1 MERENL
7 NEKNILII
15 VLCISLILMTNGCN
29 SQTKNKPN
37 NYKDTSSAVDNYFQ
51 NAKKDENIA
60 AISYDD
66 EKQVVVVTLIDNNK
80 ENQEKFLSNVNVD
93 KKYIEFEQGG
103 TYNTFDA
110 KIVTLDSVKEDK
122 ISFNKYLTK
131 EDRTIYLENNI
142 KELYIFDHQRRWT
155 FKYYVTNTNQS
166 LENSLKSVT
175 DLLEKEANL
184 KDGGTAIYK
193 NKDKNMTVIACN
205 TLNGNKDVY
214 IGDYQLSFKDNM
226 CK

>member
-1 MERENL
+1 MK
-7 NEKNILII
+7 KNILII

-66 EKQVVVVTLIDNNK
+66 EKQVVVVTLVDNSK
-80 ENQEKFLSNVNVD
+80 ENQEKFLRGANVD

-103 TYNTFDA
+103 TYNTFDT

-131 EDRTIYLENNI
+131 ENRTIYLENNI

-193 NKDKNMTVIACN
+193 NKDKDMTIIACN
-205 TLNGNKDVY
+205 TLKGNKDVY

>member
-1 MERENL
+1 MK
-7 NEKNILII
+7 KNILII

-37 NYKDTSSAVDNYFQ
+37 NYKDTSSAVYNYFQ
-51 NAKKDENIA
+51 STKKDENIA

-66 EKQVVVVTLIDNNK
+66 EKQIIVVTLVDNSK

-93 KKYIEFEQGG
+93 KKYVEFEQGG

-131 EDRTIYLENNI
+131 ENRTIYLENNI

-193 NKDKNMTVIACN
+193 DKDKNMTVIACN

>member
-1 MERENL
+1 MK
-7 NEKNILII
+7 KNILTI

-29 SQTKNKPN
+29 SKTKNKPN
-37 NYKDTSSAVDNYFQ
+37 NYKDTTTVVNNYFQ

-66 EKQVVVVTLIDNNK
+66 EKQVVVVTLVDNSK
-80 ENQEKFLSNVNVD
+80 ENQEKFLSGANVD
-93 KKYIEFEQGG
+93 KKYIEFEHGD

-110 KIVTLDSVKEDK
+110 KIVILDSSKENE

-131 EDRTIYLENNI
+131 ENRTLYLENNI
-142 KELYIFDHQRRWT
+142 KELYIFDHQSRWT
-155 FKYYVTNTNQS
+155 FKYYVTNANQS
-166 LENSLKSVT
+166 LERSLKSVT

-193 NKDKNMTVIACN
+193 DKDKNMTIIACN
-205 TLNGNKDVY
+205 TLKGNKDVY

>member
-1 MERENL
+1 MK
-7 NEKNILII
+7 KNILTI

-29 SQTKNKPN
+29 SRTKNKPN
-37 NYKDTSSAVDNYFQ
+37 NYKDTSSVVDNYFQ

-66 EKQVVVVTLIDNNK
+66 EKQVVVVVTLVDNSK
-80 ENQEKFLSNVNVD
+80 ENQEKFLSGANVD
-93 KKYIEFEQGG
+93 KKYIEFEQGD

-110 KIVTLDSVKEDK
+110 KIVTLDSSKENE

-131 EDRTIYLENNI
+131 ENRTIYLENNI
-142 KELYIFDHQRRWT
+142 KELYIFDHQSRWT
-155 FKYYVTNTNQS
+155 FKHYVTNANQS
-166 LENSLKSVT
+166 LERSLKSVT

-193 NKDKNMTVIACN
+193 DKDKNMTIIACN

>member
-1 MERENL
+1 MK
-7 NEKNILII
+7 KNILTI

-37 NYKDTSSAVDNYFQ
+37 NYKDTSSVVNNYFQ
-51 NAKKDENIA
+51 NVKKDENIA

-66 EKQVVVVTLIDNNK
+66 EKQVVVVTLVDNSK
-80 ENQEKFLSNVNVD
+80 ENQEKFLSGANVD

-103 TYNTFDA
+103 AYNTFDT

-131 EDRTIYLENNI
+131 ENRTIYLENNI

-166 LENSLKSVT
+166 LEDSLKSVT

-193 NKDKNMTVIACN
+193 DKDKNMTVMACN

>member
-1 MERENL
+1 MK
-7 NEKNILII
+7 KNILII

-29 SQTKNKPN
+29 SQTKNKPT

-66 EKQVVVVTLIDNNK
+66 EKQVVVVTLIDNSQ
-80 ENQEKFLSNVNVD
+80 ENQEKFLNVVNVD

-131 EDRTIYLENNI
+131 ENRTIYLENNI

-175 DLLEKEANL
+175 NLLEKEANL

>member
-1 MERENL
+1 
-7 NEKNILII
+7 
-15 VLCISLILMTNGCN
+15 MTNGCN

-37 NYKDTSSAVDNYFQ
+37 NYKDTSNAVYNYFQ
-51 NAKKDENIA
+51 NAKKDENIT
-60 AISYDD
+60 AISYDN
-66 EKQVVVVTLIDNNK
+66 EKQVVVVTLADNSK
-80 ENQEKFLSNVNVD
+80 ENQKKFLNVVNVD

-110 KIVTLDSVKEDK
+110 KIVTLDNVKEDK

-155 FKYYVTNTNQS
+155 FKYYVINANQS
-166 LENSLKSVT
+166 LEDSLKSVT

-193 NKDKNMTVIACN
+193 DKDKNMTVIACN

-214 IGDYQLSFKDNM
+214 IDDYQLSFKDNM

>member
-1 MERENL
+1 MK
-7 NEKNILII
+7 KNILTI

-37 NYKDTSSAVDNYFQ
+37 NYKDTTTVVNNYFQ

-66 EKQVVVVTLIDNNK
+66 EKQVVVVTLVDNSK
-80 ENQEKFLSNVNVD
+80 ENQEKFLRGANVD

-110 KIVTLDSVKEDK
+110 KIVTLDSSKENE

-131 EDRTIYLENNI
+131 ENRTIYLENNI

-155 FKYYVTNTNQS
+155 FKYYVTNANQS
-166 LENSLKSVT
+166 LERSLKSVT

-193 NKDKNMTVIACN
+193 DKDKNMTIIACN

-214 IGDYQLSFKDNM
+214 IGDYQLSFKDNI

>member
-1 MERENL
+1 MK
-7 NEKNILII
+7 KNILTI

-37 NYKDTSSAVDNYFQ
+37 NYKDTSSVVYNYFQ

-66 EKQVVVVTLIDNNK
+66 EKQVVVVTLVDNSQ
-80 ENQEKFLSNVNVD
+80 ENQEKFLRGANVD

-103 TYNTFDA
+103 AYNTFDT

-131 EDRTIYLENNI
+131 ENRTIYLENNI

-193 NKDKNMTVIACN
+193 DKDKNMTVIACN

>member
-1 MERENL
+1 MK
-7 NEKNILII
+7 KNILTI

-29 SQTKNKPN
+29 SKTKNKPN
-37 NYKDTSSAVDNYFQ
+37 NYKDTSSVVNNYFQ

-66 EKQVVVVTLIDNNK
+66 EKQVVVVTLVDNSK
-80 ENQEKFLSNVNVD
+80 ANQEKFLSGSNVD

-103 TYNTFDA
+103 AYNTFDA
-110 KIVTLDSVKEDK
+110 KIVTLDSSKENE

-131 EDRTIYLENNI
+131 ENRTIYLENNI
-142 KELYIFDHQRRWT
+142 KELYIFDHQSRWT
-155 FKYYVTNTNQS
+155 FKYYVTNANQS
-166 LENSLKSVT
+166 LERSLKSVT
-175 DLLEKEANL
+175 NLLEKEANL

-193 NKDKNMTVIACN
+193 DKDKNMTIIACN

>member
-1 MERENL
+1 MK
-7 NEKNILII
+7 KNILII

-37 NYKDTSSAVDNYFQ
+37 NYKDTSSVVNNYFQ
-51 NAKKDENIA
+51 STKKDENIA

-66 EKQVVVVTLIDNNK
+66 EKQVIVVTLVDNSK

-103 TYNTFDA
+103 AYNTFDA
-110 KIVTLDSVKEDK
+110 KIVTLDSSKEDK

-131 EDRTIYLENNI
+131 ENRTIYLENNI

-193 NKDKNMTVIACN
+193 DKDKNMTVMACN

>member
-1 MERENL
+1 MK
-7 NEKNILII
+7 KNILTI

-37 NYKDTSSAVDNYFQ
+37 NYKDTTTVVNNYFQ
-51 NAKKDENIA
+51 NAKKDENIT

-66 EKQVVVVTLIDNNK
+66 EKQVVVVTLIDNSK
-80 ENQEKFLSNVNVD
+80 ENQEKFLSGANAD

-103 TYNTFDA
+103 AYNTFDT
-110 KIVTLDSVKEDK
+110 KIVTLDSSKENE

-131 EDRTIYLENNI
+131 ENRTIYLENNI

-155 FKYYVTNTNQS
+155 FKHYVTNANQS
-166 LENSLKSVT
+166 LERSLKSVT

-193 NKDKNMTVIACN
+193 DKDKNMTIIACN
-205 TLNGNKDVY
+205 TLKGNKDVY

>member
-1 MERENL
+1 MK
-7 NEKNILII
+7 KNILTI

-29 SQTKNKPN
+29 SKTKNKPN
-37 NYKDTSSAVDNYFQ
+37 NYKDTTTVVNNYFQ

-66 EKQVVVVTLIDNNK
+66 EKQLVVVVTLVDNSK
-80 ENQEKFLSNVNVD
+80 ENQEKFLSGANVD
-93 KKYIEFEQGG
+93 KKYIEFEHGD

-110 KIVTLDSVKEDK
+110 KIVTLDSSKENE

-131 EDRTIYLENNI
+131 ENRTIYLENNI

-155 FKYYVTNTNQS
+155 FKHYVTNANQS
-166 LENSLKSVT
+166 LERSLKSVT
-175 DLLEKEANL
+175 NLLEKEANL

-193 NKDKNMTVIACN
+193 DKDKNMTIIACN
-205 TLNGNKDVY
+205 TLNDNKDVY
-214 IGDYQLSFKDNM
+214 IGDYQLSFKDNI

>member
-1 MERENL
+1 MK
-7 NEKNILII
+7 KNILTI

-29 SQTKNKPN
+29 SQIKNKPT
-37 NYKDTSSAVDNYFQ
+37 NYKDTSNAVYNYFQ
-51 NAKKDENIA
+51 NAKKDENIT
-60 AISYDD
+60 AISYDN
-66 EKQVVVVTLIDNNK
+66 EKQVVVVTLADNSQ
-80 ENQEKFLSNVNVD
+80 ENQEKFLNVVNVD

-103 TYNTFDA
+103 AYNTFDA
-110 KIVTLDSVKEDK
+110 KIVTLDNVKEDK

-142 KELYIFDHQRRWT
+142 KELYIFDHQSRWT
-155 FKYYVTNTNQS
+155 FNYYATNTNQS
-166 LENSLKSVT
+166 LERSLKSVT

-184 KDGGTAIYK
+184 KDGGTTIYK
-193 NKDKNMTVIACN
+193 NKDKNMTIIACD
-205 TLNGNKDVY
+205 TLSENKDVY

>member
-1 MERENL
+1 MH
-7 NEKNILII
+7 II
-15 VLCISLILMTNGCN
+15 N
-29 SQTKNKPN
+29 S
-37 NYKDTSSAVDNYFQ
+37 YKET
-51 NAKKDENIA
+51 
-60 AISYDD
+60 
-66 EKQVVVVTLIDNNK
+66 
-80 ENQEKFLSNVNVD
+80 D

-110 KIVTLDSVKEDK
+110 KIVTLDNVKEDK

-131 EDRTIYLENNI
+131 EDRTVYLENNI
-142 KELYIFDHQRRWT
+142 KELYIFDHQSRWT

-166 LENSLKSVT
+166 LENSIKSVT

>member
-1 MERENL
+1 M
-7 NEKNILII
+7 EKNILII

-37 NYKDTSSAVDNYFQ
+37 NYKDTTTVVNNYFQ

-66 EKQVVVVTLIDNNK
+66 EKQVVVVTLVDNSK
-80 ENQEKFLSNVNVD
+80 ENQEKFLRGANVD

-110 KIVTLDSVKEDK
+110 KIVTLDSVKEAK

-131 EDRTIYLENNI
+131 ENSTIYLENNI

-193 NKDKNMTVIACN
+193 DKDKNMTVIACN

>member
-1 MERENL
+1 MK
-7 NEKNILII
+7 KNILII

-66 EKQVVVVTLIDNNK
+66 EKQAVVVTLIDNNK

-131 EDRTIYLENNI
+131 ENRTIYLENNI

>member
-1 MERENL
+1 MK
-7 NEKNILII
+7 KNILII

-37 NYKDTSSAVDNYFQ
+37 NYKDTSSVVNNYFQ
-51 NAKKDENIA
+51 STKKDENIA

-66 EKQVVVVTLIDNNK
+66 EKQVIVVTLVDNSK

-103 TYNTFDA
+103 AYNTFDA
-110 KIVTLDSVKEDK
+110 KIVTLDSSKEDK

-131 EDRTIYLENNI
+131 ENRTIYLENNI

-193 NKDKNMTVIACN
+193 DKDKNMTVIACN

>member
-1 MERENL
+1 MK
-7 NEKNILII
+7 KNILTI

-37 NYKDTSSAVDNYFQ
+37 NYKDTTTVVNNYFQ

-66 EKQVVVVTLIDNNK
+66 EKQVVVVTLVDNSK
-80 ENQEKFLSNVNVD
+80 ENQEKFLSGANVD

-103 TYNTFDA
+103 AYNTFDT
-110 KIVTLDSVKEDK
+110 KIVILDSSKENE

-131 EDRTIYLENNI
+131 ENRTIYLENNI
-142 KELYIFDHQRRWT
+142 KELYIFDHQSRWT
-155 FKYYVTNTNQS
+155 FKHYVTNANQS
-166 LENSLKSVT
+166 LERSLKSVT

-193 NKDKNMTVIACN
+193 DKDKDMTIIACN
-205 TLNGNKDVY
+205 TLKGNKDVY

>member
-1 MERENL
+1 MK
-7 NEKNILII
+7 KNILII
-15 VLCISLILMTNGCN
+15 VLCISLILVTNGCN

-66 EKQVVVVTLIDNNK
+66 ETQVVVVTLVDNSK

-131 EDRTIYLENNI
+131 ENRTIYLENNI

-166 LENSLKSVT
+166 LERSLKSVT
-175 DLLEKEANL
+175 DLLETEANL

-193 NKDKNMTVIACN
+193 DKDKNMTVIACN

>member
-1 MERENL
+1 MK
-7 NEKNILII
+7 KNILTI

-37 NYKDTSSAVDNYFQ
+37 NYKDTSSVVNNYFQ
-51 NAKKDENIA
+51 NVKKDENIA

-66 EKQVVVVTLIDNNK
+66 EKQVVVVTLVDNSK
-80 ENQEKFLSNVNVD
+80 ENQEKFLSGANVD

-103 TYNTFDA
+103 AYNTFDT

-131 EDRTIYLENNI
+131 ENRTIYLENNI

-155 FKYYVTNTNQS
+155 FKYYVINANQS
-166 LENSLKSVT
+166 LEDSLKSVT

-193 NKDKNMTVIACN
+193 DKDKNMTVIACN

>member
-1 MERENL
+1 MK
-7 NEKNILII
+7 KNILTI

-37 NYKDTSSAVDNYFQ
+37 NYKDTTTVVNNYFQ

-66 EKQVVVVTLIDNNK
+66 EKQVVVVTLVDNSK
-80 ENQEKFLSNVNVD
+80 ENQEKFLSNVNAD

-131 EDRTIYLENNI
+131 ENRTIYLENNI

-166 LENSLKSVT
+166 LEKSLKSVT

-193 NKDKNMTVIACN
+193 DKDKNMTIIACN
-205 TLNGNKDVY
+205 TLSGNKDVY

>member
-1 MERENL
+1 MK
-7 NEKNILII
+7 KNILTI

-37 NYKDTSSAVDNYFQ
+37 NYKDTTTVVNNYFQ
-51 NAKKDENIA
+51 NAKKDENIT

-66 EKQVVVVTLIDNNK
+66 EKQVVVVTLIDNSK
-80 ENQEKFLSNVNVD
+80 ENQEKFLSGANVD

-103 TYNTFDA
+103 AYNTFDA
-110 KIVTLDSVKEDK
+110 KIVTLDSSKENE

-131 EDRTIYLENNI
+131 ENRTIYLENNI

-155 FKYYVTNTNQS
+155 FKHYVTNANQS
-166 LENSLKSVT
+166 LERSLKSVT

-193 NKDKNMTVIACN
+193 DKDKNMTIIACN

>member
-1 MERENL
+1 MK
-7 NEKNILII
+7 KNILTI

-37 NYKDTSSAVDNYFQ
+37 NYKDTSSVVYNYFQ

-66 EKQVVVVTLIDNNK
+66 EKQVVVVTLVDNSK
-80 ENQEKFLSNVNVD
+80 ENQEKFLRGANVD

-103 TYNTFDA
+103 AYNTFDT

-131 EDRTIYLENNI
+131 ENRTIYLENNI

-193 NKDKNMTVIACN
+193 DKDKNMTIIACN

>member
-1 MERENL
+1 MK
-7 NEKNILII
+7 KNILTI

-37 NYKDTSSAVDNYFQ
+37 NYKDTTTVVNNYFQ

-66 EKQVVVVTLIDNNK
+66 EKQVVVVTLVDNSK
-80 ENQEKFLSNVNVD
+80 ENQEKFLRGANVD
-93 KKYIEFEQGG
+93 KKYIEFEHGD

-110 KIVTLDSVKEDK
+110 KIVTLDSSKENE
-122 ISFNKYLTK
+122 ISFNRYLTK
-131 EDRTIYLENNI
+131 ENRTIYLENNI

-155 FKYYVTNTNQS
+155 FKYYVTNANQS
-166 LENSLKSVT
+166 LERSLKSVT

-193 NKDKNMTVIACN
+193 DKDKNMTIIACN

>member
-1 MERENL
+1 MK
-7 NEKNILII
+7 KNILII

-103 TYNTFDA
+103 TNTFYA

-131 EDRTIYLENNI
+131 ENRTIYLENNI

>member
-1 MERENL
+1 MK
-7 NEKNILII
+7 KNILTI

-37 NYKDTSSAVDNYFQ
+37 NYKDTTTVVNNYFQ
-51 NAKKDENIA
+51 NAKKDENIT

-66 EKQVVVVTLIDNNK
+66 EKQVVVVTLIDNSK
-80 ENQEKFLSNVNVD
+80 ENQEKFLSGANVD

-103 TYNTFDA
+103 AYNTFDA
-110 KIVTLDSVKEDK
+110 KIVTLDSSKENE

-131 EDRTIYLENNI
+131 ENRTIYLENNI
-142 KELYIFDHQRRWT
+142 KELYIFDHQSRWT

-166 LENSLKSVT
+166 LERSLKSVT

-193 NKDKNMTVIACN
+193 DKDKNMTVIACN

>member
-1 MERENL
+1 MK
-7 NEKNILII
+7 KNILII

-166 LENSLKSVT
+166 LERSLKSVT

>member
-1 MERENL
+1 MK
-7 NEKNILII
+7 KNILTI

-37 NYKDTSSAVDNYFQ
+37 NYKDTSSVVNNYFQ
-51 NAKKDENIA
+51 NVKKDENIA

-66 EKQVVVVTLIDNNK
+66 EKQVVVVTLVDNSQ
-80 ENQEKFLSNVNVD
+80 ENQEKFLSGANVD

-103 TYNTFDA
+103 AYNTFDT

-131 EDRTIYLENNI
+131 ENRTIYLENNI

-193 NKDKNMTVIACN
+193 DKDKNMTVIACN

>member
-1 MERENL
+1 MK
-7 NEKNILII
+7 KNILTI

-29 SQTKNKPN
+29 SRTKNKPN
-37 NYKDTSSAVDNYFQ
+37 NYKDTSSVVDNYFQ

-66 EKQVVVVTLIDNNK
+66 EKQVVVVTLVDNSK
-80 ENQEKFLSNVNVD
+80 ENQEKFLSGANVD
-93 KKYIEFEQGG
+93 KKYIEFEHGD

-131 EDRTIYLENNI
+131 ENRTIYLENNI
-142 KELYIFDHQRRWT
+142 KELYIFDHQSRWT

-166 LENSLKSVT
+166 LERSLKSVT

-193 NKDKNMTVIACN
+193 DKDKDMTLIACN
-205 TLNGNKDVY
+205 TLKGNKDVY

>member
-1 MERENL
+1 MK
-7 NEKNILII
+7 KNILII

-66 EKQVVVVTLIDNNK
+66 EKQVVVVTIIDNNK

-131 EDRTIYLENNI
+131 ENRTIYLENNI